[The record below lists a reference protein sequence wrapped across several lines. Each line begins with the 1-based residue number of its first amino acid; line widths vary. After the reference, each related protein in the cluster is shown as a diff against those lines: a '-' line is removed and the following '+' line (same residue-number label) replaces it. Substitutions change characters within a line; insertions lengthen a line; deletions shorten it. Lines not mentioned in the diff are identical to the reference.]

1 MALLS
6 GAGGASYPQR
16 FGALARAGVAV
27 RGLFD
32 SVPPPGLIL
41 LGIVSVQVGAGLAK
55 NLFSVLP
62 PGAVVLLRLVTA
74 ALVLLMFARP
84 KLAGRSWRDLALA
97 GTFGVSLALMNFSIY
112 QSFSRIPLGVAVTV
126 EFLGPLAVAVA
137 ASRRRLDLLWALLA
151 GGGVLMLARGGSV
164 EVTGVLWALL
174 AGAAWAAYILF
185 SAAVGKRFSGS
196 GGLTIAMCIGAVA
209 MLPVGVWQGGSALLR
224 PEYLALGAGV
234 GLLSSAI
241 PYALEMEALRK
252 VPPKVFSILMSLE
265 PAVAAVVGVVLL
277 GEILGIKQWLAIGCV
292 VAASIG
298 STRTSR
304 RESAPPPEA

>member
-6 GAGGASYPQR
+6 GTEGASYPQR
-16 FGALARAGVAV
+16 FSGLARAGAAA

-41 LGIVSVQVGAGLAK
+41 LGILSLQVGAGLAK
-55 NLFSVLP
+55 NLFAVLP
-62 PGAVVLLRLVTA
+62 PGAVVLLRLLTA
-74 ALVLLMFARP
+74 AVVLLLFARP
-84 KLAGRSWRDLALA
+84 KLAGQSWRNLALA
-97 GTFGVSLALMNFSIY
+97 GTFGVSLALMNFAIY
-112 QSFSRIPLGVAVTV
+112 QSFSRIPLGVAVTI

-137 ASRRRLDLLWALLA
+137 ASRRRLDLVWALLA
-151 GGGVLMLARGGSV
+151 GGGVLMLAEGGSV
-164 EVTGVLWALL
+164 EVVGVLWALL

-185 SAAVGKRFSGS
+185 STAVGKRFSGS
-196 GGLTIAMCIGAVA
+196 SGLTVAMCVGAVA
-209 MLPVGVWQGGSALLR
+209 MLPVGVWQGGSALLK
-224 PEYLALGAGV
+224 PEYLALAAGV

-265 PAVAAVVGVVLL
+265 PAVAALVGLVLL
-277 GEILGIKQWLAIGCV
+277 GEILGVKQWLAIGCV

-304 RESAPPPEA
+304 RDSAPPPEA

>member
-6 GAGGASYPQR
+6 GSGDASYPR
-16 FGALARAGVAV
+16 RLGAFARGGAAA

-41 LGIVSVQVGAGLAK
+41 LGIVSVQVGAGMAK
-55 NLFSVLP
+55 NLFAVLP

-74 ALVLLMFARP
+74 ALVLLLFARP
-84 KLAGRSWRDLALA
+84 KLAGRSWRDVALA
-97 GTFGVSLALMNFSIY
+97 ATFGLSLALMNFAIY
-112 QSFSRIPLGVAVTV
+112 QSFSRIPLGVAVTI

-137 ASRRRLDLLWALLA
+137 SSRRRLDVLWAVLA
-151 GGGVLMLARGGSV
+151 GGGVLLLARGGSI
-164 EVTGVLWALL
+164 EVVGVLWALL
-174 AGAAWAAYILF
+174 AGSAWAAYILF
-185 SAAVGKRFSGS
+185 SSAVGKRFSGS
-196 GGLTIAMCIGAVA
+196 GGLTIAMCVGTVA
-209 MLPVGVWQGGSALLR
+209 MLPVGIWQGGSALLR
-224 PEYLALGAGV
+224 PEYLAIGAGV

-265 PAVAAVVGVVLL
+265 PAVAALVGLVLL
-277 GEILGIKQWLAIGCV
+277 GEFLGLRQWFAIGCV

-304 RESAPPPEA
+304 GGRATPET